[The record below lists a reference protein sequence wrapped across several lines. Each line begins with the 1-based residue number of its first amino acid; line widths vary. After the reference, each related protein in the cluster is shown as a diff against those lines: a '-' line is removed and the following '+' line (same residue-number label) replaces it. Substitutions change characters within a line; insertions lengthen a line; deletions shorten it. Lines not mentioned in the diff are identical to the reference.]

1 MTSAAFLFGKLPS
14 RGDFT
19 SRGLGPGARMRWDAW
34 CCGVME
40 DGAARLGDTFEEAFR
55 ATEPWTFG
63 FALPDGSWQAGCVAP
78 ACDSVGRHF
87 LLVLGRQGIGVPA
100 PAFLAG
106 MAATMAEAIEAAFAP
121 TLDLDAFLRA
131 CGARIAAPGA
141 AAPQMIDWRQD
152 WIARAA
158 IVAAA

>member
-1 MTSAAFLFGKLPS
+1 MSGGAFLFGKLPS

-19 SRGLGPGARMRWDAW
+19 SRGLAPAARMRWDAW

-40 DGAARLGDTFEEAFR
+40 DGAARLGDAFEAAFHTT
-55 ATEPWTFG
+55 APWSFG

-106 MAATMAEAIEAAFAP
+106 MAAAMVEAIEAAFAP
-121 TLDLDAFLRA
+121 TLDLDDFLRE
-131 CGARIAAPGA
+131 CGARITSPAASA
-141 AAPQMIDWRQD
+141 LQMIDWRQD
-152 WIARAA
+152 WIAHAA
-158 IVAAA
+158 TLRDE